1 MPRDS
6 AVLYGAG
13 RIALQRLW
21 DADPG
26 SINTLMNE
34 L

>member
-13 RIALQRLW
+13 RIALPRLW

-26 SINTLMNE
+26 ASIRL
-34 L
+34 